1 MNSNSGRLGAPSGYR
16 LNSGARTQS
25 HTNFKVGPGTST
37 EKSTEMGYGGVTDRD
52 WASKGVL
59 SSNRTT
65 GALLLKE
72 NRLDLESRGKTERR
86 GLKKYNSG
94 LFMPGGEGEGE
105 GKDRKA
111 GRNVQTARP
120 GGGC

>member
-1 MNSNSGRLGAPSGYR
+1 MD
-16 LNSGARTQS
+16 
-25 HTNFKVGPGTST
+25 H
-37 EKSTEMGYGGVTDRD
+37 GGVTDRD

-59 SSNRTT
+59 SNNRSTR
-65 GALLLKE
+65 ALLLKE
-72 NRLDLESRGKTERR
+72 NRLDLESQGETERR

-94 LFMPGGEGEGE
+94 LFGPGGEGEGE
-105 GKDRKA
+105 GKGRKA